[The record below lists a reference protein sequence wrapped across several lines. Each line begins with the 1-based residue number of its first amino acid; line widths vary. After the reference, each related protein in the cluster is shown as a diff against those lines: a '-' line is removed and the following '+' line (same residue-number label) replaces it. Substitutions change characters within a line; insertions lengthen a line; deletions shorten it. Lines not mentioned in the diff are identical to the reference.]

1 MASSQ
6 SANLPD
12 APHFTLDA
20 LAKNWWLILLRG
32 ICSILFGVVAFAWPG
47 VTLVTLVLLY
57 GCFALV
63 DGALA
68 IAGAVTGGGEA
79 PRWWLAIVGAVGI
92 AAGVAAFA
100 WPGMTAM
107 VLVLVLAA
115 WAIGVGIMH
124 IIGAIKLREEI
135 QHEWLL
141 LASGIISVIFGLML
155 AIKPGAGALALVFV
169 IASYAILEGVLLVL
183 LSLRLRHHA

>member
-1 MASSQ
+1 MVSSQ

-12 APHFTLDA
+12 APHVTRDA

-32 ICSILFGVVAFAWPG
+32 ICSILFGVLAFAWPG

-63 DGALA
+63 DGGLA

-92 AAGVAAFA
+92 AAGLVAFA
-100 WPGMTAM
+100 WPGMTAI

-115 WAIGVGIMH
+115 WAIGIGIMH

-183 LSLRLRHHA
+183 LSLRLHHHA